1 LKLKTAVNFVFTSQT
16 VKIILIIF
24 FLLQSMYPNGS
35 AKLSD
40 AAYILQINPVQP
52 AHTALA
58 DARTTAKIAYKLYVK
73 GGNFF
78 KLDKTRD
85 R

>member
-1 LKLKTAVNFVFTSQT
+1 
-16 VKIILIIF
+16 
-24 FLLQSMYPNGS
+24 MYPDVS
-35 AKLSD
+35 TKLSD
-40 AAYILQINPVQP
+40 AAYALQIEPVQP

-58 DARTTAKIAYKLYVK
+58 DARTTAKIAYKLHVK

-78 KLDKTRD
+78 QLSKTRD